1 MFQRIEPRFRA
12 DVGIPSSLDLDE
24 VIDQGLENLERVG
37 DEIHPLASRYAQSF
51 EQLRTRLQD
60 ITIGNSK
67 LQKSSGSN
75 LTGVLPGSSNGQ
87 VAQEHSGGHK
97 GSPVAGAARRGLVT
111 AESLLRNNDT
121 PRDTPRYSGDASFE
135 HEDGNN
141 FAAEGGGFS
150 LPVPGLDDDF
160 AILQS
165 VLVDGDEWPGLVDYE
180 WQT

>member
-12 DVGIPSSLDLDE
+12 DVGIPTSLDLDE
-24 VIDQGLENLERVG
+24 IIDQGLENLERVG

-67 LQKSSGSN
+67 LQKSAGSN
-75 LTGVLPGSSNGQ
+75 LENGLSGPSNGQ
-87 VAQEHSGGHK
+87 AAQEEHSNGYRS
-97 GSPVAGAARRGLVT
+97 SPVAGVARRGLLAT
-111 AESLLRNNDT
+111 ETLLGNH
-121 PRDTPRYSGDASFE
+121 DTPRYSADGGFGHD
-135 HEDGNN
+135 DGNT
-141 FAAEGGGFS
+141 FAAEGGEFS
-150 LPVPGLDDDF
+150 FPVSGLDDDF